1 MKIED
6 NLIKLGI
13 SEGIIEF
20 VHSRSKN
27 SEFPIISAE
36 YSINNKYTRNFIES
50 MQGSILVRIVLDTTK
65 SKSPRNNILEYTINV
80 AKIRQKRINLLFSEN
95 N

>member
-13 SEGIIEF
+13 SDGIIEF

-36 YSINNKYTRNFIES
+36 YSINNKYSRYLES